1 MKKFLFIILILPCI
15 MLTALADDTSGEE
28 SMPEGDLIYKDMPP
42 NPTKN
47 RIPANSYLVCHHKS
61 GNIELILPGN
71 AETAMVNVFQNGV
84 LIHSCEITRTLNKI
98 YLPFVSGEIYLNI
111 VVYQLG
117 SYSGIIEI

>member
-1 MKKFLFIILILPCI
+1 

-47 RIPANSYLVCHHKS
+47 RIPANSYLVCYHKS

-98 YLPFVSGEIYLNI
+98 YLPSVSGEIFINI
-111 VVYQLG
+111 MIPNYG
-117 SYSGIIEI
+117 SYSGFILL